1 MSLTI
6 VCYSDGSLSGDT
18 PHRNWK
24 FDGIVDG
31 IDIGTINQGPLESFD
46 RETDYAAN
54 KTLFDEADKAFAELN
69 ARFATQRE

>member
-6 VCYSDGSLSGDT
+6 VCYSDGDLSGDT

-31 IDIGTINQGPLESFD
+31 IDIGTINRVRWSLLTGKLIIFGKQD
-46 RETDYAAN
+46 II
-54 KTLFDEADKAFAELN
+54 
-69 ARFATQRE
+69 